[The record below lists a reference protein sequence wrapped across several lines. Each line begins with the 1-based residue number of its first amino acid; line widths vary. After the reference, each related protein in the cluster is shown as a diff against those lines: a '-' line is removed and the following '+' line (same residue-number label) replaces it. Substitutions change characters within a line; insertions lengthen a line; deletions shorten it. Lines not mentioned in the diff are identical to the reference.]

1 MQIVPPAA
9 MISTASADL
18 YRKVFSK
25 LKSGS
30 FEPLIRG
37 KGGREKLSG
46 KAMQI

>member
-1 MQIVPPAA
+1 MLFIGKFPP
-9 MISTASADL
+9 
-18 YRKVFSK
+18 K